1 MATSLLKD
9 AVQANINAGKRALRM
24 ATAKTLKEAMQA
36 TESTIYTLYIE
47 IIGNPLLMYGYLRR
61 NARGQIEGLPMTR
74 DFTDPGPDNWEVLD
88 WNDYVVIDG
97 GAPVEFVFTSE
108 DSATYRAVL

>member
-1 MATSLLKD
+1 
-9 AVQANINAGKRALRM
+9 
-24 ATAKTLKEAMQA
+24 
-36 TESTIYTLYIE
+36 
-47 IIGNPLLMYGYLRR
+47 
-61 NARGQIEGLPMTR
+61 MTR

-108 DSATYRAVL
+108 DSASYRAVL